1 VVEVVEQEDLWIE
14 VDNLEDQV
22 VVEVD
27 HQDLQTMIQV
37 QVTQEDLLQ

>member
-22 VVEVD
+22 VVEVA
-27 HQDLQTMIQV
+27 HQDLQTTIQE
-37 QVTQEDLLQ
+37 QVMRVDLLQ

>member
-1 VVEVVEQEDLWIE
+1 

-27 HQDLQTMIQV
+27 HQDLQIMIQV
-37 QVTQEDLLQ
+37 QVTQEVLLQ

>member
-1 VVEVVEQEDLWIE
+1 

-27 HQDLQTMIQV
+27 HRDLQIMIQV